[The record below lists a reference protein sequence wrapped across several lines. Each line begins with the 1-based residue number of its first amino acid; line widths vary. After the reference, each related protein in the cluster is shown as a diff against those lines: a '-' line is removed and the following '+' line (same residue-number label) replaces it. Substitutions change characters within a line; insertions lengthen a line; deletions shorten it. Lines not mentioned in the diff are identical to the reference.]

1 MTDESQDNNGYHS
14 TIFLQTAE
22 TGIFDGAKV
31 TRTSK
36 YKISQLPLVLQ
47 SLLYYNFCF

>member
-1 MTDESQDNNGYHS
+1 MMSDGYHS

-22 TGIFDGAKV
+22 TGIFDGEQV

-36 YKISQLPLVLQ
+36 YKISQLSLVLQ
-47 SLLYYNFCF
+47 